1 MWFTA
6 EQIYTTALQK
16 LFNNNRNRVEQE
28 IAHLF
33 LSVMEKFELDE
44 VNFSLM
50 DLLNALVKTRVKTDL
65 TQLRFLLKKD
75 WKIEQKNNS
84 FKYQKF
90 VILSD
95 GEIVLLD
102 TKGRY
107 FTVTK
112 SFLTKNFD
120 DLMTD

>member
-1 MWFTA
+1 MSRA
-6 EQIYTTALQK
+6 LEIRYTTDGSIPTKDSK
-16 LFNNNRNRVEQE
+16 LFKNPFKIE
-28 IAHLF
+28 
-33 LSVMEKFELDE
+33 SGE
-44 VNFSLM
+44 VKAKAFAKNIEGSETSKKLGI
-50 DLLNALVKTRVKTDL
+50 
-65 TQLRFLLKKD
+65 LKKD

-107 FTVTK
+107 FTIQK